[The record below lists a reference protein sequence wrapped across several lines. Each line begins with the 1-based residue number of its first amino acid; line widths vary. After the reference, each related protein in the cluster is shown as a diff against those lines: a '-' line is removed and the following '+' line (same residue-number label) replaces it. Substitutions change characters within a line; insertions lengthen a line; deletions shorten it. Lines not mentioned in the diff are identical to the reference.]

1 MESSPPYLLHSVS
14 VVTDVY
20 SIVSEAKKRILHLE
34 EDWDA
39 EGWPAYEEKTLDDAA
54 AFLYRL
60 DPMEAKKVR
69 ILPASGGS
77 IDLHWKTEEFEFLIN
92 FSPDGSVD
100 YYGDD
105 YSGNLVQGEAR
116 PKPEFIACWMKYTSE

>member
-1 MESSPPYLLHSVS
+1 MESSSPYLLHPVS

-34 EDWDA
+34 EDWDD

-54 AFLYRL
+54 AFLYGL
-60 DPMEAKKVR
+60 DPIQAKKVR

-77 IDLHWKTEEFEFLIN
+77 IDLHWKTEKFEFLIN

-105 YSGNLVQGEAR
+105 YHGNLIQGKAG
-116 PKPEFIACWMKYTSE
+116 PKPEFIACWMKHTSE

>member
-1 MESSPPYLLHSVS
+1 MESSSPYLLHPVS

-34 EDWDA
+34 EDWDD

-54 AFLYRL
+54 AFLYGL
-60 DPMEAKKVR
+60 DPIKAKKVR

-77 IDLHWKTEEFEFLIN
+77 IDLHWKTEKFEFLIN

-105 YSGNLVQGEAR
+105 YHGNLIQGKAC
-116 PKPEFIACWMKYTSE
+116 PKPEFIACWMKHTSE